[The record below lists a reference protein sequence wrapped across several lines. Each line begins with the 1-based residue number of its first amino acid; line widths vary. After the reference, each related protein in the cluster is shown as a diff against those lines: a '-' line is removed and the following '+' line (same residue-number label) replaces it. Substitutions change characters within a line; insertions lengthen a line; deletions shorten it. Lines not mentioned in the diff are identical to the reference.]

1 MMKTLVNTAFV
12 LVLFA
17 SLLPAQDYFEIR
29 NPEIIQGVFHGETVP
44 LRDFQPD
51 PHFPNE
57 IVKTAKPGY
66 HPKKDWPLHEQLNP
80 NALPVGL
87 DPAFQ
92 FDYPIADASRAP
104 LLSYEGQTYTSVD
117 PSDPNA
123 DVGPNHVIQMI
134 NAGSGARFQVWDKAG
149 NSLSGPNQFDSFF
162 GFPGGL
168 GDPIVLYDQL
178 ADRWLMSEFSG
189 VSNGFY
195 VAIST
200 TPDPLGTWF
209 TYSFS
214 TTLFPDYPKYA
225 IWPDAYYIT
234 TNESTP
240 AIYAMDRQQ
249 MLAGLPATMQRFTTP
264 SYPTI
269 GFQATTPVHI
279 EGATAPPAGSPGM
292 FMRMADDA
300 WSVAIPNDR
309 LEIYELDIDFA
320 TPANSVLSGPTF
332 LTTAP
337 FDTELNGYSAFAA
350 FSQPGSVVRLDPLR
364 EVLMYQIQY
373 RNFGTHEAIVCN
385 HVTDVDGADRGGIR
399 WYELRRSGGGAWS
412 IYQQGTYSP
421 DADSRWMGAIALN
434 GDGSIGL
441 MYNVTSS
448 STFPG
453 IRYTGRQ
460 ECDPL
465 GQMTEPET
473 VIVNGSAANVSNR
486 YGDYNSL
493 AVDPSNDLTFWGT
506 AQYNPNP
513 TWSTRIAA
521 FDLGACCDLA
531 IDFVATTDEV
541 CPDANDGSIIIGA
554 TTSNGPITYSIAGPV
569 NQSNNTGIFT
579 GLPDGVYAITVTDNG
594 ASSCE
599 LYDAA
604 VIAPGVDITP
614 PAIVCPADVTVAC
627 DAIYDLSETGI
638 AAATDNCDPNPE
650 ITYTDL
656 VISGDCEWECT
667 FERTWTAE
675 DIYGNASVCVQT
687 IVSSAEPL
695 IAQALSLDVNMDGV
709 ADPLVIGWS
718 QNKVTIDASDAA
730 CVVDWMPSSG
740 ATASA
745 LEPGQV
751 VVGADCQLGAN
762 PLDING
768 KMENPLLA
776 ETIEL
781 GIKLRLNPSLGK
793 EAFVDA
799 HCTYHPVIDQFLPTH
814 ATINDIYRLA
824 NIALGNIIGPPH
836 LQELLEVLVCVN
848 GLEELC
854 TPVVSP
860 LQETESVIFRDDT
873 DAEPFVGATDFQVY
887 PNPNQG
893 ILNINLTD
901 FGKSSVTL
909 EIYDAQGRLWQS
921 MEVDPMKD
929 PRIRMEISNLQNGL
943 YLVKARSIEVGIVT
957 KRVVLMK

>member
-1 MMKTLVNTAFV
+1 MMKTLVSTAS
-12 LVLFA
+12 VLF
-17 SLLPAQDYFEIR
+17 LCVNLIMAQDYFEIR
-29 NPEIIQGVFHGETVP
+29 NPEIIQGIFHGETVA

-51 PHFPNE
+51 PNFPNE
-57 IVKTAKPGY
+57 VTKTAKPGY
-66 HPKKDWPLHEQLNP
+66 HPKKDWPLHERLNP
-80 NALPVGL
+80 NALPLGL

-92 FDYPIADASRAP
+92 MDYPIADASRAP

-123 DVGPNHVIQMI
+123 DAGPNHVIQMI
-134 NAGSGARFQVWDKAG
+134 NAASGARFQVWDKAG
-149 NSLSGPNQFDSFF
+149 NSLAGPNQFDSFF
-162 GFPGGL
+162 GFPGGA

-209 TYSFS
+209 TYSFN

-234 TNESTP
+234 TNESSP

-249 MLAGLPATMQRFTTP
+249 MLAGMPATMQRFVTP

-269 GFQATTPVHI
+269 DFQATTPVHA
-279 EGATAPPAGSPGM
+279 EGATAPPAGAPGL

-300 WSVAIPNDR
+300 WSAAIPNDR
-309 LEIYELDIDFA
+309 LEIYELDVDFA

-332 LTTAP
+332 LPTAP
-337 FDTELNGYSAFAA
+337 FDTELNGYTAFAA
-350 FSQPGSVVRLDPLR
+350 FAQPGSLVRLDPLR

-412 IYQQGTYSP
+412 IFQQGTYSP
-421 DADSRWMGAIALN
+421 DTDSRWMGAIAMN

-441 MYNVTSS
+441 MFNVSS
-448 STFPG
+448 AATFPG
-453 IRYTGRQ
+453 IRYTGRR

-493 AVDPSNDLTFWGT
+493 TVDPANDQTFWGT
-506 AQYNPNP
+506 AQYNPDT
-513 TWSTRIAA
+513 TWSTRIGV

-531 IDFVATTDEV
+531 LSFVATTDEV
-541 CPDANDGSIIIGA
+541 CPDTNDGSIIVGA

-594 ASSCE
+594 AASCE
-599 LYDAA
+599 LYDAT

-614 PAIVCPADVTVAC
+614 PAITCPADVTVAC
-627 DAIYDLSETGI
+627 DAIYDLSETGL
-638 AAATDNCDPNPE
+638 ATATDNCDPNPV
-650 ITYTDL
+650 ISHTDL
-656 VISGDCEWECT
+656 VIQGDCEWECT
-667 FERTWTAE
+667 FERTWNAA
-675 DIYGNASVCVQT
+675 DLYGNASSCVQT

-718 QNKVTIDASDAA
+718 QNKITIDASDPA

-740 ATASA
+740 ILASE

-751 VVGADCQLGAN
+751 VVGADCLLGNN
-762 PLDING
+762 PLDGDG
-768 KMENPLLA
+768 KITNPLLA

-793 EAFVDA
+793 EAFA
-799 HCTYHPVIDQFLPTH
+799 SASCTYHPVIDQFLPTH
-814 ATINDIYRLA
+814 ATINDVYRLA

-836 LQELLEVLVCVN
+836 LQELLEVLVCLN

-854 TPVVSP
+854 TPVASP
-860 LQETESVIFRDDT
+860 LQEGEDVVFRN
-873 DAEPFVGATDFQVY
+873 GAANEEHVPVADFQVY
-887 PNPNQG
+887 PNPNKG
-893 ILNINLTD
+893 ILNIDLND
-901 FGKSSVTL
+901 FGKSQIAL
-909 EIYDAQGRLWQS
+909 EIYDLQGRLLQIQ
-921 MEVDPMKD
+921 EVSPLENT
-929 PRIRMEISNLQNGL
+929 RISLDISGLQNGL
-943 YLVKARSIEVGIVT
+943 YLVKAHSAETGTVT